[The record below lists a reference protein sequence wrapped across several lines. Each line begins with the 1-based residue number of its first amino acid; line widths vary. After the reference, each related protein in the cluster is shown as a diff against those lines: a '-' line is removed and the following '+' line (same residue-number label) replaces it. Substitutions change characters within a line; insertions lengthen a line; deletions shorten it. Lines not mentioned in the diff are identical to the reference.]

1 MSTRQRLCLAVR
13 LGNWRQ
19 SPLLTTKC
27 QKISKSLQL
36 WMRCTVFHSTTLF
49 VVTKT
54 SSQSPLS
61 YGIWQ
66 ISYLSDG
73 MLFSTQQ
80 IITSNLKLYHILI
93 WKTLPSMSQLIH
105 KCRKNHAINSSRH
118 LFPAALLVKRCTL
131 LTSSS
136 TKQRGVSPL
145 CFYHKLKFLYST
157 NKLPRSWLVLLQQ
170 LKY

>member
-105 KCRKNHAINSSRH
+105 KCRKNHAILRDISCGTACKKLH
-118 LFPAALLVKRCTL
+118 FTYLFFYQTTPIFAVAT
-131 LTSSS
+131 TSWNFFSI
-136 TKQRGVSPL
+136 L
-145 CFYHKLKFLYST
+145 
-157 NKLPRSWLVLLQQ
+157 NE
-170 LKY
+170 

>member
-36 WMRCTVFHSTTLF
+36 WMRCIFFIQQLCL
-49 VVTKT
+49 
-54 SSQSPLS
+54 SSQRLHHRALS
-61 YGIWQ
+61 VTAYDKFLN
-66 ISYLSDG
+66 LSDG

-105 KCRKNHAINSSRH
+105 KCRKNHAILRDISCGTTCKKLHFTYLFFYQTTRSFAAVVITSWNFFTQWTSFQEVDSS
-118 LFPAALLVKRCTL
+118 C
-131 LTSSS
+131 
-136 TKQRGVSPL
+136 
-145 CFYHKLKFLYST
+145 YS
-157 NKLPRSWLVLLQQ
+157 N
-170 LKY
+170 